1 MRKLLPLLLLLVGCG
16 GANVVTSTPPPVNA
30 DWTITLSFN
39 YDFTNY
45 VPCSA
50 SVTKG
55 CISTFTWG
63 YMQGTTQMPLKTSP
77 ASVCA
82 GATQP
87 EACIDTANSTLGIG
101 SVVPYA
107 IANGFD
113 NSGNAI
119 SSTTANGPGTTVPI
133 GVPGAVAMTI
143 K

>member
-16 GANVVTSTPPPVNA
+16 GANVVTNTPPPVNA
-30 DWTITLSFN
+30 DWTITVSFS

-55 CISTFTWG
+55 CISGFTWG
-63 YMQGTTQMPLKTSP
+63 YVQGTTSVPLKTSP
-77 ASVCA
+77 PNVCT
-82 GATQP
+82 GTTQP
-87 EACIDTANSTLGIG
+87 ETCIDTANSTLGIG

-107 IANGFD
+107 VANGFD
-113 NSGNAI
+113 NSGNPV
-119 SSTTANGPGTTVPI
+119 SSASATGASLPVPI
-133 GVPGAVAMTI
+133 ITPTLIGLSI